1 MAALN
6 DYQDDSVTPQKAD
19 HVQLIEDLFHQFLL
33 AQNAALSPQIVDIA
47 TKDEMAHMRNAT
59 IPRAE
64 GAPMDQVISEMV
76 KIMSHRVSM
85 EHPKF
90 FGLIPSPTNENSYL
104 GNIITSMFNVG
115 TGSWYQGSGPSTVED
130 TLIKWMAEQAG
141 FPPSAGG
148 VFVSGGTMANLTGVV
163 TARDAMLKYE
173 DRPKAVIY
181 ASKETHVSVTKGLT
195 VAGFLRSQIHRVESD
210 SDDFHIDPASL
221 RRQIAIDRKN
231 GLVPFLIAGSC
242 GFTNTGGVDDLN
254 ALADIAEEENLWLH
268 VDGAYGASV
277 ILSKDHKH
285 IASGIS
291 RANSLSWDPHKWLFQ
306 IYDCGLILVRDK
318 RHLVESFNT
327 EASYIRDTEEVNTD
341 MVNFWNRGIE
351 MSRSARGLKLWF
363 TLQILGL
370 DKMGEM
376 IDHGIYLAEF
386 GEQAFREL
394 SNWEIL
400 SKASLGMFNFRYV
413 PKLDNLD
420 PSLDFEKCCDD
431 INATISRL
439 AMERNVAGLTTTR
452 LRKEVNL
459 RMCTISP
466 ELNREQLFEVIQ
478 SLDHI
483 AKEVTASFLKEQAS
497 KL

>member
-1 MAALN
+1 MADLN
-6 DYQDDSVTPQKAD
+6 VYQDDSVTPPKAD
-19 HVQLIEDLFHQFLL
+19 HVQLIENLFHQFLL
-33 AQNAALSPQIVDIA
+33 AQNAAVSPQIVDIA
-47 TKDEMAHMRNAT
+47 TTEEIAQMRNVT
-59 IPRAE
+59 IPGAE

-76 KIMSHRVSM
+76 KIMSHRVAM

-90 FGLIPSPTNENSYL
+90 FGLIPSPANENSFL
-104 GNIITSMFNVG
+104 GNIITTMFNVG

-130 TLIKWMAEQAG
+130 ALIKWMAEQAG
-141 FPPSAGG
+141 FPSSAGG

-163 TARDAMLKYE
+163 TARDAMLKFE

-195 VAGFLRSQIHRVESD
+195 VAGFLRSQIHRVGSD
-210 SDDFHIDPASL
+210 SDFRIDPAKL

-285 IASGIS
+285 CASGIN

-318 RHLVESFNT
+318 RHLVQSFNT
-327 EASYIRDTEEVNTD
+327 EASYIRDAEEANTD
-341 MVNFWNRGIE
+341 TVNFWNRGIE
-351 MSRSARGLKLWF
+351 MSRSARGMKLWF
-363 TLQILGL
+363 TLQRLGL
-370 DKMGEM
+370 DKVGEM

-386 GEQAFREL
+386 AEQTFREL
-394 SNWEIL
+394 DNWEIL
-400 SKASLGMFNFRYV
+400 STASLGMFNFRYV
-413 PKLDNLD
+413 PRMENLD

-431 INATISRL
+431 INDTISRL
-439 AMERNVAGLTTTR
+439 TVERNVAAPTTTR
-452 LRKEVNL
+452 LRKAVNL

-466 ELNREQLFEVIQ
+466 ELSREQLFEVIQ
-478 SLDHI
+478 SMDLI
-483 AKEVTASFLKEQAS
+483 AKEVAASFLKEQVF

>member
-1 MAALN
+1 MADLN
-6 DYQDDSVTPQKAD
+6 VYQDDSVTPQKAG
-19 HVQLIEDLFHQFLL
+19 HVQLIENLFHQFLL
-33 AQNAALSPQIVDIA
+33 ARNAAFSPQIVDIA
-47 TKDEMAHMRNAT
+47 TKENIERMRNAS
-59 IPRAE
+59 IPSAE
-64 GAPMDQVISEMV
+64 GAPMDQVIDEMV
-76 KIMSHRVSM
+76 KIMSHRVAM

-90 FGLIPSPTNENSYL
+90 FGLIPSPVNENSYF
-104 GNIITSMFNVG
+104 GSIITSMFNVG

-130 TLIKWMAEQAG
+130 TLIKWMAEQVG
-141 FPPSAGG
+141 LPPSAGG

-163 TARDAMLKYE
+163 TARDAMLKFE
-173 DRPKAVIY
+173 HRPKAVIY

-210 SDDFHIDPASL
+210 SDDFRIDPAGL

-242 GFTNTGGVDDLN
+242 GFTNTGGIDDLN

-277 ILSKDHKH
+277 VLSKDHKH
-285 IASGIS
+285 CANGLS

-318 RHLVESFNT
+318 RHLVQSFNT

-341 MVNFWNRGIE
+341 TINFWNRGIE
-351 MSRSARGLKLWF
+351 MSRSARGIKLWF
-363 TLQILGL
+363 TLQVLGL

-386 GEQAFREL
+386 GEKTLRKL
-394 SNWEIL
+394 DNWEIL

-413 PKLDNLD
+413 PPMENLD
-420 PSLDFEKCCDD
+420 PSLDYEKCCDD

-439 AMERNVAGLTTTR
+439 AVERNVAALTTTR

-466 ELNREQLFEVIQ
+466 ELSREQLFEVIQ
-478 SLDHI
+478 SMDLI